1 MKRLLSTITAILV
14 LLSFAACAAAP
25 AAEQAEAPPLPTAM
39 PEAAALQSQESTPE
53 PTPEPTPVPTPEP
66 VFTGTAL
73 NERLFSAGKVSV
85 TATGVRFS
93 ADYMT
98 YVDLLIENGAGSS
111 VSLVLGGVC
120 LNDWQVDG
128 AIENAASIPSGET
141 RAASVVVHFADEAN
155 ASYLNISSIA
165 SVTLSLSVT
174 DDKSGDALLKQK
186 SFSFSIPNAAPV
198 ASPAENAIL
207 VYEDN
212 HLAIFLQSIDGS
224 LRHTRAL
231 LYKKPRATW
240 MSVTVDPVYAGYT
253 NIVNQTYTM
262 EPGKYRL
269 LALDGTEVMAR
280 QNISALSELDLY
292 LTLRHFDG
300 RILRPVVATIT
311 DPNVSQTVM
320 SAPDAGPIVYQ
331 SELSYFILRNMGITQ
346 FDGHEAILLDFENI
360 TQHYIKPLDLTAYAS
375 NPEITID
382 GTAYPLMT
390 YCTNCY
396 PTTHGYLLLWP
407 EGAPEGTLSGAK
419 SVTVG
424 LKIARINGG
433 RLDPIVDT
441 RDFSFEPVK

>member
-1 MKRLLSTITAILV
+1 MKRLLSALTVILV

-25 AAEQAEAPPLPTAM
+25 AAEQAEATPLPTAT
-39 PEAAALQSQESTPE
+39 PEATAAPTQE
-53 PTPEPTPVPTPEP
+53 PTPEPTPTPTPEP
-66 VFTGTAL
+66 VFTETSL
-73 NERLFSAGKVSV
+73 SERLFSAGKVTV

-93 ADYMT
+93 ANYMT
-98 YVDLLIENGAGSS
+98 YIDLLIENGSSAS
-111 VSLVLGGVC
+111 VSLFLGGVC

-128 AIENAASIPSGET
+128 AIENAASISAGET
-141 RAASVVVHFADEAN
+141 RTALVVVSFADDPN
-155 ASYLNISSIA
+155 AVYLNITSIA
-165 SVTLSLSVT
+165 GVTLSLSVV
-174 DDKSGDALLKQK
+174 DDESGDALLKQK
-186 SFSFSIPNAAPV
+186 SFSVAVPGAAPV
-198 ASPAENAIL
+198 GDPSENATL

-212 HLAIFLQSIDGS
+212 HLAILLQGIDGS
-224 LRHTRAL
+224 LKSTRAL
-231 LYKKPRATW
+231 LYKKPNATW

-253 NIVNQTYTM
+253 NIVNRTYTM

-280 QNISALSELDLY
+280 QNITALSQLNLY

-300 RILRPVVATIT
+300 RILRPVVATIA

-320 SAPDAGPIVYQ
+320 SAPDADPIVYQ

-382 GTAYPLMT
+382 GTAYPLMS

-407 EGAPEGTLSGAK
+407 EGAPEGTLSSAK

-441 RDFSFEPVK
+441 HDFTFDLAK